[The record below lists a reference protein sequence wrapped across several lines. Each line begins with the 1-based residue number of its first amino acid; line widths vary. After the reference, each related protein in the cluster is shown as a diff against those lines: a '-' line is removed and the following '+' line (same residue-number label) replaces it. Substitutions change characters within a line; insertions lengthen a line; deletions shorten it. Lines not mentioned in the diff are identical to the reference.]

1 MHKKSL
7 KNYQKNELIK
17 MIKKVKLNIIESII
31 LS

>member
-1 MHKKSL
+1 MNKKSL